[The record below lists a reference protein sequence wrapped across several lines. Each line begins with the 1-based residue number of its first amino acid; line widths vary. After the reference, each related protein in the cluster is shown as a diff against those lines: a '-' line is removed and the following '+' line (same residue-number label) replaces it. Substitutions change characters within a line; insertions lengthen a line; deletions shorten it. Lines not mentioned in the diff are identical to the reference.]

1 MLLRSL
7 LIKQK
12 LIQTYKSGQC
22 CEPVKTDNE
31 EKEPPVVELTMTG
44 GFAMSRQ
51 YTRMNEIANEIL
63 RMRSEGKTRREIW
76 THFGISKKQ
85 YKNFLNRRNRINKKI
100 KTGILLRRRGR
111 PPKGHKFAQ
120 SEKDNEI
127 KRLKM
132 ENELLRDFLR
142 AAGRM

>member
-1 MLLRSL
+1 
-7 LIKQK
+7 
-12 LIQTYKSGQC
+12 
-22 CEPVKTDNE
+22 
-31 EKEPPVVELTMTG
+31 
-44 GFAMSRQ
+44 MSRQ
-51 YTRMNEIANEIL
+51 YTHINEISDEIL
-63 RMRSEGKTRREIW
+63 RMRNEGKTRREIW

-85 YKNFLNRRNRINKKI
+85 YENFLNRHNRKSKEISA
-100 KTGILLRRRGR
+100 GIMPRRRGR
-111 PPKGHKFAQ
+111 PPKGYKFTE